1 MKRVYTP
8 VLAAVILS
16 LLAAIPFKSSAQ
28 CNCSVG
34 HPATPVDYY
43 VTMPVSNASSTS
55 VTFPQFNPSV
65 GTLYCMSVQDTISAV
80 TTTKLQNTSPD
91 TTIYSWLLSMSGNLT
106 GPGLTVNQST
116 TQNYGPDTLAGLGT
130 PGDTITHGPDTIF
143 NNATGSKTVSAPN
156 AAYVGTGNFSFTFQM
171 SGGAIPT
178 QGGSNYTA
186 QVITNYWGKFH
197 LTYYWCPA
205 GPLATDITD
214 FTATPDGSTVLL
226 QWQTTNQQPN
236 THYEIQTSTDG
247 KNFYSIGET
256 QGDASPA
263 GTTSKYQH
271 QYHPD
276 PANMGKLYF
285 RIQETNAGG
294 KVSYSAILIIDPKGA
309 APGPEDISYRTFP
322 NPATGS
328 LTFQFNMNQTGRF
341 LIELISTSGQSV
353 QQKAVTLTGT
363 SQIKLDLASRPVKGL
378 YFLRTS
384 DLTHNRQ
391 YTSKVFIE

>member
-8 VLAAVILS
+8 ALAVVFLS
-16 LLAAIPFKSSAQ
+16 ILAAIPFNLFAQ

-43 VTMPVSNASSTS
+43 VTMPVSNASSSS
-55 VTFPQFNPSV
+55 VTFPQFNPAT
-65 GTLYCMSVQDTISAV
+65 GTLYCMSVQDTISAI

-106 GPGLTVNQST
+106 GPGLSVSQST
-116 TQNYGPDTLAGLGT
+116 TKTYGPDTLAGLGI
-130 PGDTITHGPDTIF
+130 PGDNITHGPDTIF
-143 NNATGSKTVSAPN
+143 DSATGAKTISSPSSA
-156 AAYVGTGNFSFTFQM
+156 YIGSGSFSFTFQM

-186 QVITNYWGKFH
+186 QVITNYWGNFH

-205 GPLATDITD
+205 APLANDIQE
-214 FTATPDGSTVLL
+214 FTATPDGSIILL
-226 QWQTTNQQPN
+226 QWQTANQQPN
-236 THYEIQTSTDG
+236 TQYEIQTSTDG
-247 KNFYSIGET
+247 KNFYSIGEAK
-256 QGDASPA
+256 GDASPT
-263 GTTSKYQH
+263 GTIAKYQH

-276 PANMGKLYF
+276 PTNMGKLYF

-294 KVSYSAILIIDPKGA
+294 KVTYSAILIIDPK
-309 APGPEDISYRTFP
+309 APSQGQDDISYRTYP

-328 LTFQFNMNQTGRF
+328 LTFQFGSNQTGRF
-341 LIELISTSGQSV
+341 LVELISTAGQSV
-353 QQKAVTLTGT
+353 LQKAATLTGT
-363 SQIKLDLASRPVKGL
+363 SQIRLDLTAKPVKGL
-378 YFLRTS
+378 YFLRTT
-384 DLTHNRQ
+384 DLTHDRQ